1 MTAYVMSPE
10 AQRLYLLAATQIIAD
25 PEVAHCWELIR
36 HGIQVSKIG
45 IGNLDRLLGH
55 LRAGGG
61 MTLDELTIEIEP
73 TGSDR
78 LLVGLLDDERRC
90 SAPKMI
96 DELERLAVRAG
107 LRGPANPGG
116 TPPGPGPSGPSSPGS
131 SSGASGASG
140 ASAGGP
146 PDLLGLLAGLLGTTP
161 DRLAGD
167 PAAYHAQVERVRA
180 AAQKWRDAIADPRS
194 DPAAR
199 STAEAELRGLLSAA
213 GEQATAGATTRA
225 ADLER
230 TVQALGIDPDRIAG
244 ALRTI
249 AEWLQQR
256 TPAAGAAV
264 DRMIAALDAAA
275 APFLGRLSPAA
286 AEAERDQRIRDSARA
301 AIAAHL
307 KLPRDPS

>member
-1 MTAYVMSPE
+1 MTARVLSPE
-10 AQRLYLLAATQIIAD
+10 AQRLDLLAATQIIAD
-25 PEVAHCWELIR
+25 ADVTHCWELIR
-36 HGIQVSKIG
+36 HGIQSNKIG
-45 IGNLDRLLGH
+45 AGNLDRLLSL

-61 MTLDELTIEIEP
+61 MGVDELTIEIEP

-78 LLVGLLDDERRC
+78 LLVGELDDERWC

-107 LRGPANPGG
+107 LRGPASPASPSSSAPGS
-116 TPPGPGPSGPSSPGS
+116 SGPSSSG
-131 SSGASGASG
+131 GASGASG
-140 ASAGGP
+140 ASAGGA

-167 PAAYHAQVERVRA
+167 PAAYHAHVERIRA
-180 AAQKWRDAIADPRS
+180 AAQQWRDAIADPHS

-199 STAEAELRGLLSAA
+199 STAEAELRALLSAT
-213 GEQATAGATTRA
+213 GEQAAAGATMRA

-230 TVQALGIDPDRIAG
+230 TVQALGIDPGRIAG

-249 AEWLQQR
+249 AEWLEQR

-275 APFLGRLSPAA
+275 APFLGHPTPAA

>member
-1 MTAYVMSPE
+1 MSPE
-10 AQRLYLLAATQIIAD
+10 AQRLDLLAATQIIPD
-25 PEVAHCWELIR
+25 VEVAHCWELIR
-36 HGIQVSKIG
+36 HGIKYNAIG
-45 IGNLDRLLGH
+45 VGNLDRLLTL

-61 MTLDELTIEIEP
+61 WTLDELTIEIEP

-78 LLVGLLDDERRC
+78 LLVGVLDDERWC

-107 LRGPANPGG
+107 MRGPASPGG
-116 TPPGPGPSGPSSPGS
+116 APPAPGPSGASSSGS
-131 SSGASGASG
+131 ASGASGASG
-140 ASAGGP
+140 ASAGGA

-167 PAAYHAQVERVRA
+167 PAAYHAHVERVRV
-180 AAQKWRDAIADPRS
+180 AAQKWRDAITDPRS

-199 STAEAELRGLLSAA
+199 STAEAELRGLLSAT
-213 GEQATAGATTRA
+213 GEQAAAGAPARA

-230 TVQALGIDPDRIAG
+230 TVQALGVDPSRISG

-249 AEWLQQR
+249 AEWLEQR

-275 APFLGRLSPAA
+275 APFLGRPTPAA
-286 AEAERDQRIRDSARA
+286 AEAERDQRIRESARA